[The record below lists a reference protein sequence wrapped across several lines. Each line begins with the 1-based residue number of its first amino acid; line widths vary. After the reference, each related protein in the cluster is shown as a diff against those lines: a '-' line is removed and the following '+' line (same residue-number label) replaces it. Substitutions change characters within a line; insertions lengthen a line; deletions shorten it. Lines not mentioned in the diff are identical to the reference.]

1 MDEHISVREW
11 QERFKNGT
19 FANAEQAG
27 WNDFL
32 YPEEDRS
39 AQALAHLAMRITH
52 PFILDQYYLEFS
64 QHFTDSGRAYGDVCS
79 TPLNEDIGNRFL
91 VFLDSPRGRAKWS
104 LVTIRFGAGGP
115 EFECGNVQK
124 MSGHINH
131 TLGPE
136 LEQGI
141 KPPFIAEKF
150 AVEVY
155 AGICGEPS
163 SPRVYRE
170 GEHCYSYT
178 SFLDGRQRVAMT
190 SARAEDVPPGFVSGE
205 IRGVY
210 VWHVESAEK
219 QRILSQTK
227 PRKSSKRKE
236 AER

>member
-1 MDEHISVREW
+1 MNYFLKFQCFHQICQATGAFVRLLGG
-11 QERFKNGT
+11 FCLHHDPDK
-19 FANAEQAG
+19 
-27 WNDFL
+27 
-32 YPEEDRS
+32 
-39 AQALAHLAMRITH
+39 
-52 PFILDQYYLEFS
+52 
-64 QHFTDSGRAYGDVCS
+64 
-79 TPLNEDIGNRFL
+79 
-91 VFLDSPRGRAKWS
+91 
-104 LVTIRFGAGGP
+104 RFGAGGP

-190 SARAEDVPPGFVSGE
+190 SARAED
-205 IRGVY
+205 GVY
-210 VWHVESAEK
+210 C
-219 QRILSQTK
+219 
-227 PRKSSKRKE
+227 
-236 AER
+236 